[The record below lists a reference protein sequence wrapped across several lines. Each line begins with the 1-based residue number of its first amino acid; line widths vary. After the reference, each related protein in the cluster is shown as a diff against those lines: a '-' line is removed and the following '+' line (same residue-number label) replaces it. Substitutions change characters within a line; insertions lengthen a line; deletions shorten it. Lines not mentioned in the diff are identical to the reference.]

1 MIRSRTDESAKLV
14 FMAAVV
20 GDLLRAVLPEV
31 AAALDLDAI
40 EPLPTEYIGYDRG
53 KRVGDA
59 VFRVPVRE
67 SHRRGRGRLD
77 LILMAEFQNRGDP
90 NMLARVVEYRAW
102 MLEHYRHQGIIGPS
116 EHPPVLA
123 RVVNTSDTPWRAET
137 GIEPLSRLSEPL
149 AALLAP
155 YQPQAYIAVETG
167 SSAQVSAW
175 PEHNRASSVIR
186 LAKCATPE
194 ALRDGLAAEWVRFGR
209 TRDAQFRRGLLA
221 WAEERLLGWG
231 ESDLSLPLFEELEA
245 KKEKQMSYLL
255 EDRVA
260 EWKAEWAA
268 EGQRLLLTQMA
279 ETRFGAESAAQLM
292 EALSGAEG
300 VALSEAADLIVTC
313 ESAEEFSASLNG
325 GR

>member
-1 MIRSRTDESAKLV
+1 MIRARTDEGAKLV

-40 EPLPTEYIGYDRG
+40 KPLPTEYISYDRS

-59 VFRVPVRE
+59 VFRVPVRPAY
-67 SHRRGRGRLD
+67 RRGMGRLD
-77 LILMAEFQNRGDP
+77 LILMAEFQNRGDSD
-90 NMLARVVEYRAW
+90 MLARVVEYRAW
-102 MLEHYRHQGIIGPS
+102 MLEHYRHQGVIGS
-116 EHPPVLA
+116 GEHPPVLA
-123 RVVNTSDTPWRAET
+123 LVVNTGDAPWRGET
-137 GIEPLSRLSEPL
+137 GMEPLSGLSEPL

-167 SSAQVSAW
+167 SKARVSAW
-175 PEHNRASSVIR
+175 PEHNRASAVVR

-194 ALRDGLAAEWVRFGR
+194 ALRDRLAAEWMRFGDAA
-209 TRDAQFRRGLLA
+209 DAQFRRGLLA
-221 WAEERLLGWG
+221 WAEERLLGLG
-231 ESDLSLPLFEELEA
+231 ESDLSLPLFEELEGQ
-245 KKEKQMSYLL
+245 KEKQMSYLL

-268 EGQRLLLTQMA
+268 EGQRLLLKQLL

-292 EALSGAEG
+292 EALSGTEG
-300 VALSEAADLIVTC
+300 VTLSEAADLIVTC